1 MITLNTEEII
11 KRNYQN
17 LEMFVRDLKLNSSTI
32 KRYTK
37 DLVLKESSF
46 VEMTYK
52 IAGIKKDFNTRFI
65 ILSNKANNMEELETD
80 TNWGLYVISTNSYF
94 KVLGN
99 FKIDNINIIVLL
111 HISGNDIDFFK
122 ENVISIDEK
131 LVNNVKEKLAY
142 ELKLDVLKELD
153 DGYFYRH
160 TNFPIG
166 IDEKG
171 NFIK

>member
-1 MITLNTEEII
+1 MIILDTEEII

-17 LEMFVRDLKLNSSTI
+17 LLLFVRDLKLNNSTI

-37 DLVLKESSF
+37 NLILKETSF

-52 IAGIKKDFNTRFI
+52 IGGIKKDFNTRFI

-99 FKIDNINIIVLL
+99 FKIAKINVIVLL
-111 HISGNDIDFFK
+111 HINGSDIDFFK
-122 ENVISIDEK
+122 ENIISIDDE
-131 LVNNVKEKLAY
+131 LVNNVKEKLTFCING
-142 ELKLDVLKELD
+142 KVLKELD

-166 IDEKG
+166 INENG
-171 NFIK
+171 QFIK